1 MGIQNSKKSYY
12 ELLRKNMKKSFDL
25 IATSEFNQEFSF
37 KLNIFNSTKKR
48 KIFDLLI
55 GETFDW
61 KYYLLTKLE
70 KNPNDI
76 GNWENNLHDFI
87 EIEFPDKKIYDK
99 YFLEN
104 MVFSNQFNLRNN
116 PQQALIDSEKFH
128 DPLLSLLYDTNEIE
142 TFFNGINPSGKLKAF
157 TYGKLRKS
165 EYTFLSENILDEKNQ
180 NKYYSYQVRKHIDLI
195 RRQLENENHPFY
207 LIIKKFSEI
216 YIFYINKCY
225 NYEDKIQASKDR
237 IIKDIQ
243 NFIDIM
249 AIALKLYY
257 MKAINY
263 NYFEYQKDEFINLI
277 CHVLFNQ
284 KGFQRNLF
292 NFFEFSNREKQSEFE
307 EKKKELGNITPKD
320 LGINIKFR
328 LNEDTENFRKDNK
341 LGNESKKVETGVVKY
356 FRELDV
362 EIDSKLKRTFHVEV
376 NDLEMV
382 SSFNN
387 RRKMSLFDSEKSNT
401 NNIHGNIIY
410 EQKNKNNK
418 RQETESIS
426 TYKEFSEKFNNRSY
440 FSEYDIKIEKIEYD
454 INKPYEEAIE
464 FLEIIKDYKTPLEK
478 LTIIALES
486 ALITISV
493 NNFWRDKKKL
503 SNNFLRIDADQ
514 LLSIYLYIIFKMN
527 TDTIYTQL
535 DFIQNFI
542 GIASK
547 QSMVGYFFT
556 TVDGCIKFIMS
567 VKSKADLAYNSEEK
581 EI

>member
-25 IATSEFNQEFSF
+25 IETSEFNQEFSF
-37 KLNIFNSTKKR
+37 KLNKFNSTKNR

-70 KNPNDI
+70 KNPDVI

-104 MVFSNQFNLRNN
+104 IIFSNQFNLRNN
-116 PQQALIDSEKFH
+116 PQQALIDSKKFH

-142 TFFNGINPSGKLKAF
+142 TFFNGIKPSGRLKAF

-165 EYTFLSENILDEKNQ
+165 EYSFLSENILDEKNQ

-195 RRQLENENHPFY
+195 RRQLEDEKHPIY
-207 LIIKKFSEI
+207 IIIKYFSEEI
-216 YIFYINKCY
+216 YISYINKCY
-225 NYEDKIQASKDR
+225 NYEDKIQASKDG

-277 CHVLFNQ
+277 CHILFNQ
-284 KGFQRNLF
+284 KGFHRNLF
-292 NFFEFSNREKQSEFE
+292 NFFEYSNREKQSQFE

-328 LNEDTENFRKDNK
+328 LNKDTENFKKDNN
-341 LGNESKKVETGVVKY
+341 LGNESKKTETGVVKY

-362 EIDSKLKRTFHVEV
+362 EIDSKIKRSFHVEV

-382 SSFNN
+382 SSFTD
-387 RRKMSLFDSEKSNT
+387 RRKMTLFASEKSNVS
-401 NNIHGNIIY
+401 NVNGNIIY
-410 EQKNKNNK
+410 EQKNKKNK
-418 RQETESIS
+418 RTESIS
-426 TYKEFSEKFNNRSY
+426 TYKEFSEQFNNSSY
-440 FSEYDIKIEKIEYD
+440 FSEFDINVENIKYD
-454 INKPYEEAIE
+454 INNPYGDAIE

-478 LTIIALES
+478 LTVIALES
-486 ALITISV
+486 ALITICV

-503 SNNFLRIDADQ
+503 SNDFLRIDADQ

-527 TDTIYTQL
+527 TDKIYTQL

-567 VKSKADLAYNSEEK
+567 VKSKEDLAYNSEEK